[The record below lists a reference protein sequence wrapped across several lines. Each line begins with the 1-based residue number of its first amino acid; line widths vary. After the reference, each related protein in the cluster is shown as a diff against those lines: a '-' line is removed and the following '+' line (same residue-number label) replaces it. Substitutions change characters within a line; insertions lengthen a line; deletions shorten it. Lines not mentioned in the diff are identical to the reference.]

1 MFIEIQTRGD
11 CFMEI
16 KTRYIVSDLNGT
28 LVDAMPIYTRV
39 FCDVVKRHTGIESP
53 KVAAYSIAATGT
65 PWDEQ
70 FSHILEHNKLPQD
83 EVPKMMEEFCTII
96 YDEKYSLFPSAEEL
110 LKLFKNKGYKV
121 FITSG
126 SGTGPM
132 LKRLYEVGVF
142 PYIDCLIGFDIYKKG
157 LKHIEMLAEK
167 AGLSL
172 KQFASQSV
180 YFGDGPGDMRLAR
193 EAGIFAIGVAQTV
206 DPELLKEGG
215 ADLVISKIGDAL
227 EFNWK
232 KLE

>member
-1 MFIEIQTRGD
+1 MN
-11 CFMEI
+11 I
-16 KTRYIVSDLNGT
+16 KIKYIVSDLNGT

-39 FCDVVKRHTGIESP
+39 FCNVVKRHTGIESP
-53 KVAAYSIAATGT
+53 RVAAYSIAATGI

-70 FSHILEHNKLPQD
+70 FSHILENHHMLKD
-83 EVPKMMEEFCTII
+83 KVPKMMDEFCTII
-96 YDEKYSLFPSAEEL
+96 YDEKYSLFPGAEEL

-142 PYIDCLIGFDIYKKG
+142 PYIDFLIGFDIYKKG

-167 AGLSL
+167 AGLPL
-172 KQFASQSV
+172 EKFALQSV
-180 YFGDGPGDMRLAR
+180 YFGDGPGDMRLAK

-206 DPELLKEGG
+206 DAELLKKAG
-215 ADLVISKIGDAL
+215 ADLVIEKIGDAL
-227 EFNWK
+227 DIDWEK
-232 KLE
+232 IE

>member
-1 MFIEIQTRGD
+1 MNV
-11 CFMEI
+11 
-16 KTRYIVSDLNGT
+16 KVKYIVSDLNGT

-70 FSHILEHNKLPQD
+70 FSHILEDHKLPKD
-83 EVPKMMEEFCTII
+83 EVPKMMDEFCSIV
-96 YDEKYSLFPSAEEL
+96 YDETYSLFPGAEEL
-110 LKLFKNKGYKV
+110 LKLFETKGYKV

-142 PYIDCLIGFDIYKKG
+142 PYIDFLFGFDIYKKG
-157 LKHIEMLAEK
+157 LKHIQMLAEK
-167 AGLSL
+167 VGLSL
-172 KQFASQSV
+172 KQFALQSV
-180 YFGDGPGDMRLAR
+180 YFGDGPGDMRLAK

-206 DPELLKEGG
+206 NPELLKEAG
-215 ADLVISKIGDAL
+215 ADMVIAKIGDAL
-227 EFNWK
+227 ELDWEK
-232 KLE
+232 MEIRS

>member
-1 MFIEIQTRGD
+1 MN
-11 CFMEI
+11 I
-16 KTRYIVSDLNGT
+16 KTKYIVSDLNGT

-70 FSHILEHNKLPQD
+70 FSHILERHKMSKN
-83 EVPKMMEEFCTII
+83 EVPKMMDEFCNII
-96 YDEKYSLFPSAEEL
+96 YDERYLLFPGAEAL
-110 LKLFKNKGYKV
+110 LQLFKTRGYKV
-121 FITSG
+121 FVTSG

-142 PYIDCLIGFDIYKKG
+142 PYIDFLIGFDIYKKG

-167 AGLSL
+167 EGLSL

-180 YFGDGPGDMRLAR
+180 YFGDGPGDMRLAK

-206 DPELLKEGG
+206 NPELLKEAG
-215 ADLVISKIGDAL
+215 ADLVLTEIGDAL
-227 EFNWK
+227 EIDWENM
-232 KLE
+232 ETRI